1 MRERPVTL
9 IGAAAVQAAESL
21 GVLAATVIAGADT
34 VVGRS
39 YQVSSGVALTVIGL
53 GTTAGLA
60 VVAVGLARARPWSRT
75 PALLTQL
82 FIAIVATY
90 LIQGHR
96 FSWGVPSALLAL
108 AGAAILLAPPTWRA
122 LVGGRGGGAPRA

>member
-9 IGAAAVQAAESL
+9 FGAAAVQAAESL
-21 GVLAATVIAGADT
+21 GVLGATVIAGIDT
-34 VVGRS
+34 IAGRS

-53 GTTAGLA
+53 GTTAALA
-60 VVAVGLARARPWSRT
+60 AVAVGLARARRWSRT

-82 FIAIVATY
+82 FIAIVASY
-90 LIQGHR
+90 LIEGHR
-96 FSWGVPSALLAL
+96 YGWGVPLALLAV

-122 LVGGRGGGAPRA
+122 LAGERGSQRS